1 MSNHRL
7 TNIVKSLP
15 ASIPFVAPEEHE
27 RIVGQKFSARL
38 GANENCYGPSPKVR
52 EAIKNLSVDI
62 WKYPDPTAHDLKK
75 VLANF
80 YNIPDTNIVIGE
92 GIDAL
97 LGYLVRLFVQV
108 GDNVVT
114 SNGSYPTFNYHVEGF
129 GGQLFK
135 CDYLDDKEDL
145 QSLIDT
151 ASKTK
156 AKLVYISNPNN
167 PMGTWIRGEQIVA
180 LLEKLPNDSLL
191 ILDEAYAEFAP
202 DEAKVPIFL
211 DDPRMIR
218 FRTFSKAYGVAGAR
232 IGYGIGNKEL
242 ISEFDKIRNHFGN
255 SLLSQVAAIAAIKD
269 QRYLSEVVKKI
280 SLGREEIYQI
290 AQSNG
295 LSAIPSA
302 TNFVAIDCG
311 KDGKF
316 ANQIMNGLLEAKLF
330 VRKPMVA
337 PLDRTIRVTVGRDEE
352 IDLLKN
358 VLPEVLKALR

>member
-1 MSNHRL
+1 
-7 TNIVKSLP
+7 
-15 ASIPFVAPEEHE
+15 
-27 RIVGQKFSARL
+27 
-38 GANENCYGPSPKVR
+38 
-52 EAIKNLSVDI
+52 
-62 WKYPDPTAHDLKK
+62 
-75 VLANF
+75 
-80 YNIPDTNIVIGE
+80 
-92 GIDAL
+92 
-97 LGYLVRLFVQV
+97 
-108 GDNVVT
+108 
-114 SNGSYPTFNYHVEGF
+114 
-129 GGQLFK
+129 
-135 CDYLDDKEDL
+135 
-145 QSLIDT
+145 
-151 ASKTK
+151 
-156 AKLVYISNPNN
+156 
-167 PMGTWIRGEQIVA
+167 
-180 LLEKLPNDSLL
+180 LL

-232 IGYGIGNKEL
+232 IGYGIGNEEL
-242 ISEFDKIRNHFGN
+242 IAEFDKIRNHFGN

-269 QRYLSEVVKKI
+269 QRYLSEIVKKI

-330 VRKPMVA
+330 VRKPVVA

-358 VLPEVLKALR
+358 VLPDVLKALR

>member
-1 MSNHRL
+1 MSDHRL

-27 RIVGQKFSARL
+27 RIVGKKFSARL
-38 GANENCYGPSPKVR
+38 GANENCYGPSPKVL

-80 YNIPDTNIVIGE
+80 YNIPDNNIVIGE

-151 ASKTK
+151 AAKTN

-167 PMGTWIRGEQIVA
+167 PMGTWTRGEQIVS
-180 LLEKLPNDSLL
+180 LLDKLPNDSLL

-232 IGYGIGNKEL
+232 IGYGIGNEEL
-242 ISEFDKIRNHFGN
+242 IAEFDKIRNHFGN
-255 SLLSQVAAIAAIKD
+255 SLLSQVAAIAAIKVSD
-269 QRYLSEVVKKI
+269 KV
-280 SLGREEIYQI
+280 IY
-290 AQSNG
+290 
-295 LSAIPSA
+295 LSAIDEED
-302 TNFVAIDCG
+302 FVIAQANAEVDT
-311 KDGKF
+311 KGKF
-316 ANQIMNGLLEAKLF
+316 ANQIMSGLLEAKLF
-330 VRKPMVA
+330 VRKPVVA

-358 VLPEVLKALR
+358 VLPDVLKALR